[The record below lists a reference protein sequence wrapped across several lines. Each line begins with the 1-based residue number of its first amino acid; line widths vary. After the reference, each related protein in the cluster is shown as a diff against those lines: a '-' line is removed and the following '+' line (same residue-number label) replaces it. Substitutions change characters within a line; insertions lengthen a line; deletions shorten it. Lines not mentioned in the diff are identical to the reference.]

1 MRTDRRANMIT
12 ALIPQLLPLIS
23 GVIDRTIPDE
33 NGKAKALQDI
43 EKTLIENA
51 SSINLAQIATNQTEA
66 KHKNIFVAGWRPAI
80 GWSCALGI
88 FWLFIGANFAQW
100 GMNMAGV
107 EGEVPTVPSDVL
119 LELTFAML
127 GMAGLRTF
135 EKIKGVSK

>member
-23 GVIDRTIPDE
+23 GVIDKTIPDE

-100 GMNMAGV
+100 GMNMAGI

>member
-1 MRTDRRANMIT
+1 MIM

-23 GVIDRTIPDE
+23 GVIDKTIPDE
-33 NGKAKALQDI
+33 QGKAKALQDI
-43 EKTLIENA
+43 EKTLIDNA
-51 SSINLAQIATNQTEA
+51 SSINLAQIATNQAEA
-66 KHKNIFVAGWRPAI
+66 KSKHLFVAGWRPAI

-100 GMNMAGV
+100 GMNMAGI
-107 EGEVPTVPSDVL
+107 EGEVPTVPSDIL

-135 EKIKGVSK
+135 EKIKGVNK

>member
-1 MRTDRRANMIT
+1 MIT

-23 GVIDRTIPDE
+23 SVIDKTIPDE

-43 EKTLIENA
+43 EKTLIDNA
-51 SSINLAQIATNQTEA
+51 SNINLAQIATNQTEA

-100 GMNMAGV
+100 GMNMAGI